1 MKRGILLAAGAY
13 GCWGLV
19 PLYWRL
25 LEHVPAP
32 QLLGHRIVWS
42 FLTLLIIVLLMRQ
55 WKSFRS
61 EALSIRILLI
71 YLLAAV
77 LIGINWLTY
86 VWAVNAGY
94 IVETSLGYFIN
105 PLLSML
111 FGVIFFR
118 ERLRLWQWIP
128 VGLATIGVAYLTFA
142 LGSLPWI
149 ALTLATSFAIYGVVK
164 KIAPLGSL
172 FGLMLETCILVVPAT
187 LYLFIADRA
196 GTGAFLHTGFANDL
210 LFVGAGV
217 ITTFP
222 LLMFASA
229 AQKIPLSVIGIL
241 QFISPTLQFL
251 CGVVVFSE
259 KFSHT
264 QMIGYG
270 TVWLALI
277 IFGLESFSAYRARS
291 VTTAEME

>member
-19 PLYWRL
+19 PLYWRM
-25 LEHVPAP
+25 LEQVPAL

-42 FLTLLIIVLLMRQ
+42 FLALLIIVLVMRQ
-55 WKSFRS
+55 WKTFQR
-61 EALSIRILLI
+61 EALSARILLI
-71 YLLAAV
+71 YLIAAL

-86 VWAVNAGY
+86 VWAVNAGH
-94 IVETSLGYFIN
+94 IVETSLGYFMN

-111 FGVIFFR
+111 LGVIFFR

-128 VGLATIGVAYLTFA
+128 IGLATMGVVYLTIA

-149 ALTLATSFAIYGVVK
+149 ALTLAFSFAFYGLVK

-172 FGLMLETCILVVPAT
+172 FGLMLETIILVIPAIV
-187 LYLFIADRA
+187 YLFLADRT
-196 GTGAFLHTGFANDL
+196 GNGAFLRTGLVNDL
-210 LFVGAGV
+210 LLIGAGV

-229 AQKIPLSVIGIL
+229 AQQIPLSLIGIL
-241 QFISPTLQFL
+241 QYISPTLQFL
-251 CGVVVFSE
+251 CGVVVFGE
-259 KFSHT
+259 KFSLT
-264 QMIGYG
+264 QAIGYG
-270 TVWLALI
+270 TVWVALI
-277 IFGLESFSAYRARS
+277 LFGLEGFSAYRARS

>member
-25 LEHVPAP
+25 LEKIPAP

-42 FLTLLIIVLLMRQ
+42 FLALLIIVLVMRK
-55 WKSFRS
+55 WKTFQR
-61 EALSIRILLI
+61 EALSIRIFMI
-71 YLLAAV
+71 YLIAAI

-86 VWAVNAGY
+86 VWAVNAGHV
-94 IVETSLGYFIN
+94 VETSLGYFMN

-111 FGVIFFR
+111 LGVIFFR

-128 VGLATIGVAYLTFA
+128 IGLATVGVIYLTVA
-142 LGSLPWI
+142 NGSLPWI
-149 ALTLATSFAIYGVVK
+149 ALTLAFSFAFYGVVK

-172 FGLMLETCILVVPAT
+172 FGLMLETSILVIPAIA
-187 LYLFIADRA
+187 YLFIADKT
-196 GTGAFLHTGFANDL
+196 GNGAFFHTGTTNDL
-210 LFVGAGV
+210 LLIGAGV

-229 AQKIPLSVIGIL
+229 AQQIPLSLIGIL
-241 QFISPTLQFL
+241 QYISPTLQFL
-251 CGVVVFSE
+251 CGVVILGE
-259 KFSHT
+259 KFTFT
-264 QMIGYG
+264 QSIGYG
-270 TVWLALI
+270 IVWIALI
-277 IFGLESFSAYRARS
+277 LFGFESFSAYRARS
-291 VTTAEME
+291 VATAEME